1 MAIYLDHNASSPLHE
16 KVFEAMSPYM
26 GATSGNPS
34 SLHRFGR
41 LQRHAIDQAREQ
53 VAALMDAQASQ
64 VIFTSGGT
72 EANNLML
79 KGLCKDS
86 AVQRIAV
93 SEIEH
98 SSLLQPAAVV
108 AEEGGCA
115 VDSIAVNQLG
125 QVTPEALIHAI
136 KDDTALV
143 SVMAANNE
151 TGAVQDIEKLAE
163 EARARGIWFHT
174 DAAQVA
180 GKMEFS
186 FKQAGVHAMT
196 LSAHKLYGPMG
207 AGALIVDKQLP
218 MHSILQGGLQEFGLR
233 AGSENVPAI
242 VGFGMAAELARQEM
256 GQRDDHVRVLRDQLE
271 KRLMQFGVV
280 TVFAQQ
286 VQRLPNTLQFGV
298 QGFDGET
305 LLMELDRRGFAVSS
319 GSACTSGKSEPSHV
333 LKAMAVPD
341 GLAIS
346 AIRVSL
352 GRTNTMAEMDLFV
365 EAVQQIIGI
374 KNSAV
379 MMSAKL

>member
-1 MAIYLDHNASSPLHE
+1 MAIYLDHNATTPLHE
-16 KVFEAMSPYM
+16 KVFEAMRPYM
-26 GATSGNPS
+26 GETSGNPS

-53 VAALMDAQASQ
+53 IAELMDAQVSQ
-64 VIFTSGGT
+64 IVFTSGGT

-108 AEEGGCA
+108 AEEGCA
-115 VDSIAVNQLG
+115 VDSIAVNQQG
-125 QVTPEALIHAI
+125 QVTAEALIHAI

-151 TGAVQDIEKLAE
+151 TGALQDIEKLAE

-218 MHSILQGGLQEFGLR
+218 MHSILQGGSQEFGLR
-233 AGSENVPAI
+233 AGTENVPAI
-242 VGFGMAAELARQEM
+242 VGFGMAAELARQSLT
-256 GQRDDHVRVLRDQLE
+256 QRADHARTLRDALE
-271 KRLMQFGVV
+271 KRLMQLGVI
-280 TVFAQQ
+280 TVFAQHAR
-286 VQRLPNTLQFGV
+286 RLPNTLQFGV

-333 LKAMAVPD
+333 LKAMAVPA
-341 GLAIS
+341 GLATS

-352 GRTNTMAEMDLFV
+352 GRSNTMAEIDLFV
-365 EAVQQIIGI
+365 EAMQQIIGI
-374 KNSAV
+374 QNSAV

>member
-1 MAIYLDHNASSPLHE
+1 MAIYLDHNATTPLHE
-16 KVFEAMSPYM
+16 KVLEAMLPYM
-26 GATSGNPS
+26 GGTSGNPS

-53 VAALMDAQASQ
+53 IAELMDAQASQ
-64 VIFTSGGT
+64 VVFTSGGT

-79 KGLCKDS
+79 KGLCKDN

-108 AEEGGCA
+108 ADEGCA
-115 VDSIAVNQLG
+115 VDSIAVDQQG
-125 QVTPEALIHAI
+125 QVTPEALINAI
-136 KDDTALV
+136 KDDTSLV

-151 TGAVQDIEKLAE
+151 TGALQDIEKLAE

-180 GKMEFS
+180 GKMELS

-218 MHSILQGGLQEFGLR
+218 MHSILQGGSQEFGLR
-233 AGSENVPAI
+233 AGTENVPTI
-242 VGFGMAAELARQEM
+242 VGFGMAAELARQTM
-256 GQRDDHVRVLRDQLE
+256 VQRADQARVLRDQLE
-271 KRLMQFGVV
+271 KRLMQLGVV

-341 GLAIS
+341 ELATS

-352 GRTNTMAEMDLFV
+352 GRSNSMAEIDLFV

-374 KNSAV
+374 QNSAV
-379 MMSAKL
+379 MTSANL

>member
-1 MAIYLDHNASSPLHE
+1 MAIYLDHNATTSLHE
-16 KVFEAMSPYM
+16 KVFEAMRPYM
-26 GATSGNPS
+26 GETSGNPS

-64 VIFTSGGT
+64 VVFTSGGT

-98 SSLLQPAAVV
+98 SSLLQPAAFV
-108 AEEGGCA
+108 ADEGCA
-115 VDSIAVNQLG
+115 VDSIAVNQQG
-125 QVTPEALIHAI
+125 QVTAEALIDAI

-218 MHSILQGGLQEFGLR
+218 MHSILQGGSQEFGLR
-233 AGSENVPAI
+233 AGTENVPAI

-256 GQRDDHVRVLRDQLE
+256 VQRADHVRVLRDQLE

-286 VQRLPNTLQFGV
+286 VERLPNTLQFGV

-305 LLMELDRRGFAVSS
+305 LLMELDRRGLAVSS

-341 GLAIS
+341 GLATS

-352 GRTNTMAEMDLFV
+352 GRTNTMAEIDFFV
-365 EAVQQIIGI
+365 EAMQQIIGI
-374 KNSAV
+374 QNSAV
-379 MMSAKL
+379 MRSANL

>member
-1 MAIYLDHNASSPLHE
+1 MAIYLDHNATTPLHE
-16 KVFEAMSPYM
+16 KVLEAMLPYM
-26 GATSGNPS
+26 GGTTGNPS

-53 VAALMDAQASQ
+53 IAALMDAQASQ
-64 VIFTSGGT
+64 VVFTSGGT

-108 AEEGGCA
+108 VDEGCA
-115 VDSIAVNQLG
+115 VDSIAVNPQG

-151 TGAVQDIEKLAE
+151 TGALQDIEKLAK
-163 EARARGIWFHT
+163 EARSRGVWFHT

-186 FKQAGVHAMT
+186 FRQAGVHAMT

-207 AGALIVDKQLP
+207 AGALIVDRQLP
-218 MHSILQGGLQEFGLR
+218 MHSILQGGSQENGLR
-233 AGSENVPAI
+233 AGTENVPAI
-242 VGFGMAAELARQEM
+242 VGFGMAAELARQEIV
-256 GQRDDHVRVLRDQLE
+256 QRADHVRVLRDQLE

-341 GLAIS
+341 ELATS

-352 GRTNTMAEMDLFV
+352 GRSNTMAEIDLFV

-374 KNSAV
+374 QNSAV
-379 MMSAKL
+379 MMSANL